1 MKEWYVRMS
10 DGNVYGP
17 ADKASLVSWAEDG
30 RIDPSASLSKDRIEW
45 TPAQLMDEL
54 GMKWLVELEPGKP
67 LGPYNRKFLIASHAN
82 GSLPDRAKAYRLHEF
97 SVDQDPPT
105 KIVEKEVIKE
115 VPVEKIV
122 EKVVEV
128 EKRVEVPVEKIVE
141 KEVIKE
147 VPVEKIVEKRV
158 EVPVEKIVEKRVEVP
173 VEKIVEKEVI
183 KEVPVEKIVEK
194 VVEVEKIVEVP
205 VEKIV
210 EKIVEVPVE
219 KIVEKEVI
227 KEVPVEVEKVVEKI
241 VEVEKR
247 VEVPVEKIVEKEVIK
262 EVPVEKIVEKIV
274 EVERSP
280 RTTVVVPEIVE
291 PAGNEPP
298 PRSGGKGMF
307 GDVRRS
313 GLEALE
319 QAARRELAAAGK
331 SRFSFFG
338 RKKA

>member
-1 MKEWYVRMS
+1 MS

-17 ADKASLVSWAEDG
+17 ADVAALVSWAEDG
-30 RIDPSASLSKDRIEW
+30 RIDPSSSLSKDRIKW
-45 TPAQLMDEL
+45 TPAQLMSEL
-54 GMKWLVELEPGKP
+54 EMKWLVELEPGKP
-67 LGPYNRKFLIASHAN
+67 LGPYNRKFLVASLAD
-82 GSLPDRAKAYRLHEF
+82 GSLPTDAKAYRLHEF
-97 SVDQDPPT
+97 PIEQDPPPT
-105 KIVEKEVIKE
+105 VVEKEVIREVPVEKIVEVEKRVE

-122 EKVVEV
+122 EKIV

-147 VPVEKIVEKRV
+147 VPVEKIVEKIV

-194 VVEVEKIVEVP
+194 IVEVP
-205 VEKIV
+205 VEKI
-210 EKIVEVPVE
+210 
-219 KIVEKEVI
+219 
-227 KEVPVEVEKVVEKI
+227 
-241 VEVEKR
+241 VEKR

-262 EVPVEKIVEKIV
+262 EVPVEVEKIVEVEKRVEVPVEKIVEKIV
-274 EVERSP
+274 EVEKPP
-280 RTTVVVPEIVE
+280 RTTVVVPEILE

-298 PRSGGKGMF
+298 RRAGGKGMF
-307 GDVRRS
+307 GDVSRS

>member
-1 MKEWYVRMS
+1 MKEWYVRTS

-17 ADKASLVSWAEDG
+17 ADVASLVSWAEDG
-30 RIDPSASLSKDRIEW
+30 RIDPSSSLSKDRIKW

-67 LGPYNRKFLIASHAN
+67 LGPYNRKFLISSHTE
-82 GSLPDRAKAYRLHEF
+82 GSLPDRAKLYRLHEF
-97 SVDQDPPT
+97 PIDQDPPPT
-105 KIVEKEVIKE
+105 VVEKEVIKE

-128 EKRVEVPVEKIVE
+128 EKRVEVP
-141 KEVIKE
+141 
-147 VPVEKIVEKRV
+147 
-158 EVPVEKIVEKRVEVP
+158 
-173 VEKIVEKEVI
+173 
-183 KEVPVEKIVEK
+183 
-194 VVEVEKIVEVP
+194 
-205 VEKIV
+205 
-210 EKIVEVPVE
+210 
-219 KIVEKEVI
+219 
-227 KEVPVEVEKVVEKI
+227 VEKI

-274 EVERSP
+274 EVEKPP

-291 PAGNEPP
+291 PVGNEPP
-298 PRSGGKGMF
+298 RRSVGKGMF
-307 GDVRRS
+307 GDVSRS
-313 GLEALE
+313 GLAALE
-319 QAARRELAAAGK
+319 EAARRELAAAGK

>member
-1 MKEWYVRMS
+1 MNSEKEWYVRMS

-17 ADKASLVSWAEDG
+17 ADVASLVSWAEDG
-30 RIDPSASLSKDRIEW
+30 RIDPSSSLSKDRIEW
-45 TPAQLMDEL
+45 RPAQLMDEL

-67 LGPYNRKFLIASHAN
+67 LGPYNRKFLIASHAE
-82 GSLPDRAKAYRLHEF
+82 GSLPDRAKTYRLHEF
-97 SVDQDPPT
+97 PIDQDPPPT
-105 KIVEKEVIKE
+105 VVEKIVEKEVIKEVPVEKIVEKEVVRE

-141 KEVIKE
+141 K
-147 VPVEKIVEKRV
+147 
-158 EVPVEKIVEKRVEVP
+158 
-173 VEKIVEKEVI
+173 
-183 KEVPVEKIVEK
+183 
-194 VVEVEKIVEVP
+194 
-205 VEKIV
+205 
-210 EKIVEVPVE
+210 
-219 KIVEKEVI
+219 
-227 KEVPVEVEKVVEKI
+227 I
-241 VEVEKR
+241 VEVEK
-247 VEVPVEKIVEKEVIK
+247 P
-262 EVPVEKIVEKIV
+262 
-274 EVERSP
+274 P

-298 PRSGGKGMF
+298 LRSGGKGMF
-307 GDVRRS
+307 GDVSRS

>member
-1 MKEWYVRMS
+1 MNGVKEWYVRTS

-17 ADKASLVSWAEDG
+17 ADVAALVSWAEDG
-30 RIDPSASLSKDRIEW
+30 RIDPSSSLSKDRIKW
-45 TPAQLMDEL
+45 TPAQLMGEL
-54 GMKWLVELEPGKP
+54 EMKWLVELEPGKP
-67 LGPYNRKFLIASHAN
+67 LGPYNRKFLVSSLAD
-82 GSLPDRAKAYRLHEF
+82 GSLPADAKAYRLHEF
-97 SVDQDPPT
+97 PIEQDPPPT
-105 KIVEKEVIKE
+105 IIEKEVIRE

-122 EKVVEV
+122 E
-128 EKRVEVPVEKIVE
+128 
-141 KEVIKE
+141 
-147 VPVEKIVEKRV
+147 VEKRV

-173 VEKIVEKEVI
+173 VEKIVEKEVV
-183 KEVPVEKIVEK
+183 K
-194 VVEVEKIVEVP
+194 
-205 VEKIV
+205 
-210 EKIVEVPVE
+210 EVPVE

-227 KEVPVEVEKVVEKI
+227 KEVPVEVEKI

-274 EVERSP
+274 EVERPP

-307 GDVRRS
+307 GDARRS